1 MIDSAKPQGEILIK
15 LANYRMPYGK
25 FANRLLV
32 EIPEEYFIW
41 FSNKGF
47 PQGELGEFMSMMLEI
62 KINGLE
68 YLLVPLK
75 ETNNLEDL

>member
-1 MIDSAKPQGEILIK
+1 MMDGTKLQGEILIK
-15 LANYRMPYGK
+15 LANYRMPYGR

-62 KINGLE
+62 KTNGLE
-68 YLLVPLK
+68 YLLTPLK
-75 ETNNLEDL
+75 NK

>member
-1 MIDSAKPQGEILIK
+1 MIEGSPFSGEILIK
-15 LANYRMPYGK
+15 LANYRMPFGK
-25 FANRLLV
+25 YADRLLL

-47 PQGELGEFMSMMLEI
+47 PGGELGQFMSMMLEI

-68 YLLVPLK
+68 YLFKPLK
-75 ETNNLEDL
+75 YKNKFK

>member
-1 MIDSAKPQGEILIK
+1 MEQMSVPNCNGEILIK
-15 LANYRMPYGK
+15 LANYRMPYGRY
-25 FANRLLV
+25 ASRLLV

-62 KINGLE
+62 KTNGLE
-68 YLLVPLK
+68 YLLAPLK
-75 ETNNLEDL
+75 TTTGT

>member
-1 MIDSAKPQGEILIK
+1 MKDGIELQGEILIK
-15 LANYRMPYGK
+15 LANYRMPYGRY
-25 FANRLLV
+25 ANRLLV

-62 KINGLE
+62 KTNGLE
-68 YLLVPLK
+68 YLLAPL
-75 ETNNLEDL
+75 TNK